1 MDYKK
6 LGLKVGLE
14 IHQQLNTSHK
24 LFCHCPPKKSIDFPI
39 EIKRKMRAVT
49 GELGEFDPAALYE
62 FLRDREFI
70 YKINSE
76 SSCLIELDESPPLD
90 LNLEALSIA
99 LQVSKLLYS
108 DILDEIHVMRKTV
121 IDGSAVSGFQRTSL
135 IALNGKLET
144 SFGKID
150 IETVS
155 LEEDSAPAL
164 KKYNGTIEYRLDR
177 LGVPLIE
184 IATAPQITS
193 PEMAKEAAEK
203 IGLILRSTKVMRGI
217 GTIRQDI
224 NISISGGSRIE
235 IKGFQELEKIPKIVE
250 NEAARQVSLL
260 GIKEELHK
268 RGLRSIISKPEDVT
282 NLFKETKNN
291 LLRKKISQGERIHA
305 LVLPKFFGLLKKQ
318 CGDRTFGSELNGYAQ
333 AFGMGMIHS
342 DEDLQKYQITYE
354 FSELRKKLKAEERDI
369 VLIIAG
375 KNPEKAVNS
384 VLQRAKYCL
393 VGVPEETR
401 VADDIGSKY
410 TRPLP
415 GSARIYPETDIRPIR
430 ISEEIL
436 EKIEIPKTLIEK
448 EKDLKKILG
457 KELAGQL
464 IHSRYLQKYE
474 HFASEFA
481 DHVFIANTFL
491 STFIDLRRKGYEID
505 KITDDH
511 LYKIFDLV
519 QKGRLSKK
527 SVSDVLALIIEGK
540 NIDEALKKYELMSE
554 KELRMIIADV
564 IKKNKDQKESVIMGF
579 VMKEVKGRADGE
591 NAIRLIKEMKR

>member
-24 LFCHCPPKKSIDFPI
+24 LFCYCPPIESEEFPI
-39 EIKRKMRAVT
+39 TTERKMRAVT

-62 FLRDREFI
+62 FLRDRQFI
-70 YKINSE
+70 YKSHPD
-76 SSCLIELDESPPLD
+76 SSCLVELDEDPPKN
-90 LNLEALSIA
+90 LNLEALKIA
-99 LQVSKLLYS
+99 LQVSKLLFS

-135 IALNGKLET
+135 IALNGELET

-150 IETVS
+150 IETIS

-184 IATAPQITS
+184 IATAPQIKS

-224 NISISGGSRIE
+224 NISISGGARIE

-250 NEAARQVSLL
+250 NEVARQFFLL
-260 GIKEELHK
+260 EIKEELNK
-268 RGLRSIISKPEDVT
+268 RGLKNIISNPEDVT
-282 NLFKETKNN
+282 GLFKETKNN
-291 LLRKKISQGERIHA
+291 FLKKKLQQGEKIHA
-305 LVLPKFFGLLKKQ
+305 LVLPKFSGLLKKE
-318 CGDRTFGSELNGYAQ
+318 CGDRTFGKEINGYAQ

-410 TRPLP
+410 R
-415 GSARIYPETDIRPIR
+415 
-430 ISEEIL
+430 
-436 EKIEIPKTLIEK
+436 
-448 EKDLKKILG
+448 
-457 KELAGQL
+457 
-464 IHSRYLQKYE
+464 LQ
-474 HFASEFA
+474 
-481 DHVFIANTFL
+481 
-491 STFIDLRRKGYEID
+491 
-505 KITDDH
+505 
-511 LYKIFDLV
+511 
-519 QKGRLSKK
+519 
-527 SVSDVLALIIEGK
+527 
-540 NIDEALKKYELMSE
+540 
-554 KELRMIIADV
+554 
-564 IKKNKDQKESVIMGF
+564 
-579 VMKEVKGRADGE
+579 
-591 NAIRLIKEMKR
+591 